1 MKSFLRRCFFIITLL
16 FPSLSIL
23 AQYPPVTQR
32 LQYTSVTGDVVV
44 NSNQQ
49 VQLPSL
55 SSTQSD
61 LGSLFT
67 LTFGVDYASDVM
79 PVGDKVYEV
88 DVKIEYHAS
97 GSSVLQSQYETLI
110 LDGNSG
116 NGTTLLNVGVDK
128 RTVLMGNLKD
138 AKVIVLALRE
148 NTVAVSVLNH
158 RLFLDLELY
167 PNVQGVLSSAVPT
180 NPTVSEVGV
189 ESCTNGSS
197 SSSEFLVSWTPIT
210 GAVEYQLE
218 YVFVNDYG
226 VSAGSY
232 LPMSSLHVDFRRNS
246 TRVTTRET
254 SYRVS
259 NLFDHGYVCFRYRGI
274 GVDGS
279 TGGVVY
285 GYWSLAD
292 GDHLVSAVSSLGGS
306 VYGVSA
312 GHEQGL
318 NWQSTQTYAEGG
330 KKKEVVT
337 YADGSM
343 RSRQVVTRINT
354 TNSVVVG
361 ETYYDYQGRAALQIL
376 PSPVSDLLG
385 SCSESSSTVGL
396 RDGLRFYPSFNK
408 AEGGLP
414 ITPYLFD
421 RDLSETER
429 CSPLVLKLDS
439 ASGAG
444 KYYSANNV
452 RYGSSGLARAQG
464 YAYSRVAYTP
474 DNTGRVREQGGV
486 GEAFQLGTEHTT
498 RSFYG
503 GSSQVE
509 LDRLFGSEVGY
520 SEHYRKVLV
529 LDGNGQVSVSYMNQ
543 EDKVIAT
550 ALAGSSPENLIPLA
564 SSQTEPQ
571 VLYERM
577 LPFRPIS
584 INNGLSGDGKERS
597 YITTVVLSSPS
608 DLVLN
613 YDLSVLPLSD
623 GCMGEGW
630 CASCVYDLSIS
641 VRDDC
646 GSYLGGTAESVVG
659 HVGEGEGGA
668 LSFYSDCDSY
678 DMNGSGA
685 WELTLSSLPVGS
697 YEVSKVLR
705 VNESALEHY
714 VSQYTD
720 PQYNTCMQ
728 TYEDYLS
735 EYVSQ
740 IDSSGCLE
748 QTCETCLS
756 SLGTLGD
763 YMSAGRGSADDY
775 AQELSFCQALC
786 GDVSPC
792 SNAFAML
799 RMDVSPGG
807 QYGQYEGDASTY
819 GLSVFNELNHLS
831 RHLSLGG
838 LEGTWRSPRYYDVSV
853 GGFVT
858 GYYSLSSSSGVM
870 ERSRIAVTSMGSG
883 VYSPQVVSSSSVFL
897 DMDGVYY
904 VYPEDLL
911 LLSDFLSY
919 WTSDWSLSL
928 VLNHPEYV
936 YYTTCL
942 EMERG
947 ETGTDGVY
955 VFDGGL
961 SNQQTRAQAISS
973 GYLSSSGVPTNWFS
987 STGVLQDYFVS
998 SGHYGVYGTSLQ
1010 QEWDHYYVNTSLG
1023 IDLSMPE
1030 FAALSVRG
1038 VGYLGSSSLP
1048 ASLYAFGSGSNTTQ
1062 LENEWSF
1069 LRTLYLTRKQHWVSK
1084 YMDAQ
1089 ASSSVGVSGVN
1100 DCIGNS
1106 AWVCPVG
1113 YLGFYGGGV
1122 ASCSNLNRDYYES
1135 KVIRFGGDE
1144 DVTSLLSSS
1153 GVGTDYNTASY
1164 HEYEQT
1170 GLCPVAS
1177 RFSQVL
1183 QELVSTQ
1190 QLYASSSV
1198 SLQDLGSFPALYVA
1212 LHEGGVSSSDP
1223 YSNYDWMWNTSLSGL
1238 SSSVLTA
1245 SLYRSSLGVGGGW
1258 SGLVSLSKDTCS
1270 WSWDEVVNMGNFHY
1284 LGDSSGYERFS
1295 VEVLVLLPSGLTRV
1309 DELQGLTDL
1318 VSLGGCRFDTQC
1330 TLSSYGHHLLEVLNV
1345 QQGFL
1350 TSSGVG
1356 SLGGCTSCSSSHAV
1370 SASYLPVGMAT
1381 WLGGGV
1387 VDTSGYRVWY
1397 SSSPSPALFIRSV
1410 GSAYPRVKLEITGS
1424 VSSTGGAGLSFGALP
1439 SDAVFKTLECDHEHY
1454 FTLAVY
1460 AGDTLWNSF
1469 TGASFI
1475 ELSGTEREVAPVC
1488 DCGFPVSVG
1497 CIGQGYAMERSVG
1510 SWMDA
1515 VFSADA
1521 QGHNYWDR
1529 MGQVPFI
1536 GAEVVGAL
1544 FSSSMDYGV
1553 VGFEHYDSVNG
1564 VDSLIYDYSS
1574 CRLVLWSDGL
1584 DGVTSTWAGLHDV
1597 FGFHADTSSALPSTV
1612 HSFSFSAVN
1621 ELGDTLRVGGSS
1633 SCLSLE
1639 RCQSCDT
1646 THVARETMALLSSFS
1661 ISDTAQWSD
1670 GGTQEYKQY
1679 LEALDQYN
1687 SNYGY
1692 AQGDEGFIAAIDY
1705 KTFYEQGSKYTLSMY
1720 LDKLLFYMGVDTTYD
1735 RGVLGDLA
1743 TFSKEY
1749 GNYVDGMK
1757 EYALYSGLMLEY
1769 NGQRLSQDLSLLAP
1783 EGELNFLKSSYGV
1796 YVKDYSVYLG
1806 AVVSTASGA
1815 EPLSSWVLGLDS
1827 VVSLSD
1833 SFGLLYGSYVE
1844 AYQQWDSVQVYR
1856 LELGDDQVCTDYKS
1870 RTLYLQEDFEKL
1882 GYAGSV
1888 EGQQALQAYIAEIA
1902 LATQTGD
1909 CIGLLKELSS
1919 TQGVSSYAALR
1930 STSSSCQTLYLNYL
1944 SAVSRYN
1951 SSSYASLNIARQL
1964 LDPVLSYSDF
1974 MTYDLCGCVE
1984 SYMAY
1989 LESYSGYSSSA
2000 TGVTPAVGI
2009 LNFEG
2014 CGLTLP
2020 EGYADKLDCYSAY
2033 EEAYYAYNE
2042 WAVRNEGPAIVGDM
2056 VDSKVFM
2063 SENLCSCVDD
2073 YAAYLQSIAD
2083 GVRNLEEGEK
2093 GPRSLLDFCGSG
2105 LPGCV
2110 TGSDVAL
2117 SLPLLDSLPYA
2128 DPCLAA
2134 LLSQAEANAQ
2144 WSYAQQVDSLES
2156 VFSATYIAHCMNSVH
2171 ESFSRTWEDHEY
2183 HYTLYYYDQAG
2194 NLIKTVPPQGV
2205 VRLPL
2210 TSSEDALSE
2219 AIASDRASGERSVY
2233 TQHGMATHY
2242 YYNSLNQLVGQRLPD
2257 HEAMDLSS
2265 VEEVLGVGY
2274 TSSSSAGGSSVQLV
2288 DEHVGYGV
2296 MDGGKRLYRTQDGGL
2311 TWEED
2316 MKVSGA
2322 DVWDICLESSGVK
2335 GYMVGDGGQVY
2346 YTNSGGLQ
2354 WEEVALP
2361 ELGEYTQ
2368 WRGVAMKESPSG
2380 VPVVVVGEHR
2390 VAYLTSG
2397 GVWHVDSPSVFSDV
2411 DLEKVVSD
2419 GNNHF
2424 YAVGNRTQVLG
2435 GESYRTGVIYVS
2447 DAVYPLSWQAVSV
2460 LPTSSSLG
2468 NHYAGVLSSGF
2479 QGSLRVGSA
2488 DGSIRRLVET
2498 SAVSEYSGLSNVEVL
2513 EAITLNASG
2522 AQVALLRNA
2531 TGIVSLQ
2538 YRSSGADSVWQ
2549 AVPGAPQGL
2558 TQLTSLRMQE
2568 NGASQFL
2575 GLCGGTFNNGKVY
2588 LFSYG
2593 SQWSVYALGVSNAEQ
2608 VAVVR
2613 KDVSGAVAQ
2622 AMAYVT
2628 STKNI
2633 YLTPN
2638 VQAPVNAMLFPKS
2651 WTGGIYAGVGLC
2663 DLGSGGLLVARL
2675 STTGTLSA
2683 VRVNPNNTETTISI
2697 PSSLSAGGMSW
2708 KKVLFGK
2715 VGSQNYLYVYGQD
2728 GSGNWRV
2735 RRANVSSTT
2744 GVLSSVS
2751 SALSVVANARI
2762 GFGEDK
2768 LWMSNDQG
2776 VTLYANFSTGNMDY
2790 VSYSPQVLRAADGY
2804 VAGGI
2809 LVGGSDGD
2817 VYDVFSSSTVTA
2829 SARQLKT
2836 QTRHDI
2842 MGLSVIDG
2850 EKYFY
2855 SSGRNG
2861 KLSGSKYQ
2869 LTSGSSGPVQSVVS
2883 SSIALPNVGHTCL
2896 WDVDGSYSTTSGYSY
2911 YVVGSGG
2918 KGWYKSYG
2926 SDPLGMPQQMS
2937 SAGGESLRSIVRR
2950 GSSDIYFAAG
2960 SNASMRTYSGGSSL
2974 SGSRIVPFTLNK
2986 VYFSSPSLG
2995 VVVGD
3000 RSVIRYTLDG
3010 GDHWRILKLAA
3021 GQTRVHKNL
3030 LAAWCNEAGVGLVGG
3045 EVDRLWSMQLQ
3056 AGTYA
3061 NAGVTG
3067 TTAAGISSIQDI
3079 YLDAASGK
3087 GYAVGKAATTG
3098 LALRTTNAGVSFSA
3112 LSGASSHPGY
3122 SSIAPL
3128 WASEGST
3135 VMLGC
3140 EDGKMYLASAS
3151 GVSGTGVNI
3160 TGSTGVGIADLVFTD
3175 AFTCYAVGV
3184 SGVLKKGV
3192 YVGTASATLPLTYSL
3207 TSTDWQWSNAVSG
3220 GSGTTAKINSIAM
3233 RNNHEGVVVGAGAH
3247 YVRFLTNYA
3256 GVYSQRFWYDK
3267 LGRIVLSQNTK
3278 QHDNGTYSYSLY
3290 DAQGRV
3296 EEAGVKQE
3304 NTSTT
3309 GLHMSDVQGA
3319 DVGGAFNPLAIEVS
3333 SSSGSSSASPFMQ
3346 WITQGA
3352 NTSTGVNATRTEVTR
3367 TVYDEP
3373 LVSGIASFTQNNL
3386 RKRVSTVVYQKV
3398 YHSDA
3403 SDGYTHATHYSY
3415 DIHGNVNELV
3425 QDNPEMAVTSS
3436 LSDQRYK
3443 RLEYDYDLISGKVNR
3458 VSYQRGARDA
3468 WHHWYEYD
3476 ADNRI
3481 TQVYTST
3488 HPDPVAM
3495 AGTTITDP
3503 TVVSALWEEDSKYFY
3518 YAHGPLM
3525 RQELGSNQVQ
3535 GVDYAYTLQGW
3546 IKGINSNALDATRD
3560 MGHDGSGTGL
3570 NGRFARDVAS
3580 FSLSYYEGDFSSVSS
3595 TGAFSGVVGSDLE
3608 AESRNLY
3615 NGNIRIMQTTLMENN
3630 SSGALTASN
3639 LGMAY
3644 KYDQLNR
3651 LKQAKGFTQY
3661 TPSTNSWSASSGAA
3675 GEHNNFFTFD
3685 ANGNILTQ
3693 QRYEGSTLV
3702 DSLTYHYATNNA
3714 GQLLSNRLYSVDDS
3728 VTVASLSATDMED
3741 MPLYNNASPNAS
3753 NNYKYTQIGELKS
3766 DNQEEIQEIVW
3777 RVDSKISEIVR
3788 TSGSTKKNLKFE
3800 YDAMGNR
3807 VAKHVYAGSVL
3818 ESSTYYVRDAQGNV
3832 MGVYEHKMDAENA
3845 VMEYK
3850 LIERNI
3856 YGSAQVGICK
3866 DTVDLNI
3873 TNSSGALT
3881 QATYYHARQLNHRQY
3896 SLSNHLGNV
3905 LTTIGDGKAAA
3916 DSNNDGVI
3924 DYFTAYII
3932 SVSDYSP
3939 FGVELASRTWSIE
3952 EYRNGFN
3959 GKEKVDEITGNS
3971 SDYDFG
3977 ARIYDARIGRW
3988 LSVDPLNKNYPS
4000 ISPYAFCLNNSLIY
4014 LDSDGR
4020 EVIIHG
4026 EAAERAVA
4034 ALQTKTSLKLTYD
4047 AITGQLTAMGKP
4059 VSQLD
4064 KELFEAIEN
4073 KDIRVNLHTTK
4084 ESSFKSKDGS
4094 TQLIMVG
4101 GYDGSEK
4108 KIETVE
4114 GNEKEIIETTQYI
4127 NMDHTEK
4134 AEKAGVSNQGSD
4146 VFHEVIESY
4155 YGGQN
4160 DPGGTYDESKW
4171 NEAHNKALN
4180 VDPTAP
4186 PLSKSFNTRTGQAG
4200 LVNDENGKSV
4210 DLIPMTEEEKAIII
4224 TK

>member
-1 MKSFLRRCFFIITLL
+1 MQACRWVFFYVGFTVSLL
-16 FPSLSIL
+16 IPSLSIFS
-23 AQYPPVTQR
+23 QYPPVTQR
-32 LQYTSVTGDVVV
+32 LQYSSSLGDVVV
-44 NSNQQ
+44 SSNQQ

-79 PVGDKVYEV
+79 PVGDKIYEV

-128 RTVLMGNLKD
+128 RTVLMGNVKD
-138 AKVIVLALRE
+138 AKVIVLAMRE
-148 NTVAVSVLNH
+148 NTTAVSFLNH
-158 RLFLDLELY
+158 RLYLDLELY
-167 PNVQGVLSSAVPT
+167 PNVQGVLSSVVPG

-246 TRVTTRET
+246 TRVTTVDA

-285 GYWSLAD
+285 GPWSLVD
-292 GDHLVSAVSSLGGS
+292 GDHLVSSVSGLGGA
-306 VYGVSA
+306 VYGVSV

-385 SCSESSSTVGL
+385 SCSESSSSVAL

-486 GEAFQLGTEHTT
+486 GQAFQLGSEHTT

-564 SSQTEPQ
+564 SSESEPQ
-571 VLYERM
+571 ELYERM
-577 LPFRPIS
+577 LPHGHLGG

-613 YDLSVLPLSD
+613 YDLSVLPLGD
-623 GCMGEGW
+623 GCMVEGW

-646 GSYLGGTAESVVG
+646 GSYLGGLSESVVG
-659 HVGEGEGGA
+659 HVGQGEGGA

-678 DMNGSGA
+678 DMNGSGM

-714 VSQYTD
+714 VSQYTN
-720 PQYNTCMQ
+720 PQYNTCMH

-740 IDSSGCLE
+740 IDSSGCVE

-763 YMSAGRGSADDY
+763 YMSSGRGSADDY
-775 AQELSFCQALC
+775 AQELSFCHALC

-792 SNAFAML
+792 SNAFSML

-819 GLSVFNELNHLS
+819 ALSVFNDSNHLS

-838 LEGTWRSPRYYDVSV
+838 LEGTWRSPRYYDTSV

-870 ERSRIAVTSMGSG
+870 ERSRIAVTSLGGG
-883 VYSPQVVSSSSVFL
+883 VYSPQVVSSGSVFL
-897 DMDGVYY
+897 GLDGVYY

-942 EMERG
+942 EIDG
-947 ETGTDGVY
+947 GVNGDDGVY

-973 GYLSSSGVPTNWFS
+973 GYLSSSGVPTDWFS

-998 SGHYGVYGTSLQ
+998 SGNYGVYGTSLQ
-1010 QEWDHYYVNTSLG
+1010 GEWDHYYVNTTLG
-1023 IDLSMPE
+1023 IDLSMAE

-1038 VGYLGSSSLP
+1038 VGYLGATSLP

-1089 ASSSVGVSGVN
+1089 ANSSGVSGVN

-1106 AWVCPVG
+1106 AWICPVG

-1122 ASCSNLNRDYYES
+1122 TACSNLNRDYYVS

-1183 QELVSTQ
+1183 QELVSSGE
-1190 QLYASSSV
+1190 LYASSSV
-1198 SLQDLGSFPALYVA
+1198 SLQDLGSFPALYVS
-1212 LHEGGVSSSDP
+1212 LHEGDVSSSDP
-1223 YSNYDWMWNTSLSGL
+1223 YSNYDWMWNTSLSSL

-1330 TLSSYGHHLLEVLNV
+1330 TLSSYGNHLLEVLNV

-1370 SASYLPVGMAT
+1370 PASYLPVGMAT
-1381 WLGGGV
+1381 WLGAGM
-1387 VDTSGYRVWY
+1387 VDTSGYYVWY
-1397 SSSPSPALFIRSV
+1397 SSSSTPALFIRSV
-1410 GSAYPRVKLEITGS
+1410 GSSYPRVKLEITGS
-1424 VSSTGGAGLSFGALP
+1424 VSSSGGAGLSFGALP
-1439 SDAVFKTLECDHEHY
+1439 SDAVFKTLACDHEHY
-1454 FTLAVY
+1454 FTLEVY
-1460 AGDTLWNSF
+1460 SGDTLWNSF
-1469 TGASFI
+1469 TGGSFI
-1475 ELSGTEREVAPVC
+1475 ELSGTEREAAPVC

-1510 SWMDA
+1510 AWMDA

-1529 MGQVPFI
+1529 MGQVPTLD
-1536 GAEVVGAL
+1536 ATLVSTL
-1544 FSSSMDYGV
+1544 FLSPSDYGV
-1553 VGFEHYDSVNG
+1553 VGVEQYDSASG

-1584 DGVTSTWAGLHDV
+1584 DGVTSTWSGLHDV

-1633 SCLSLE
+1633 ACLSLE

-1646 THVARETMALLSSFS
+1646 THVASETMALLSSFS
-1661 ISDTAQWSD
+1661 VSDTAQWSD

-1687 SNYGY
+1687 LNYGY

-1735 RGVLGDLA
+1735 RGVLSDLA

-1757 EYALYSGLMLEY
+1757 EYALYSELMLEY

-1783 EGELNFLKSSYGV
+1783 EGEMNFLKSSYGV
-1796 YVKDYSVYLG
+1796 YVKDYSNYLG
-1806 AVVSTASGA
+1806 AVVSTTSGA
-1815 EPLSSWVLGLDS
+1815 QPLSSWVLGLDS
-1827 VVSLSD
+1827 VVSLSE
-1833 SFGLLYGSYVE
+1833 SFGVLYGSYVE

-1856 LELGDDQVCTDYKS
+1856 LALGDDQVCTDYKS

-1882 GYAGSV
+1882 GYGGSV

-1919 TQGVSSYAALR
+1919 LQGVSSYALLR

-1951 SSSYASLNIARQL
+1951 SSSYASLNISRQL

-1989 LESYSGYSSSA
+1989 LESYSGYSSST

-2009 LNFEG
+2009 LYFEG

-2020 EGYADKLDCYSAY
+2020 EGYADKRDCYSVY
-2033 EEAYYAYNE
+2033 EEAYYAYND
-2042 WAVRNEGPAIVGDM
+2042 WAVRNEGSAIVGDM
-2056 VDSKVFM
+2056 VDSKVFVN
-2063 SENLCSCVDD
+2063 EDLCSCVDD

-2110 TGSDVAL
+2110 LGSDIVL
-2117 SLPLLDSLPYA
+2117 SLPVLDSLPYE

-2134 LLSQAEANAQ
+2134 LLSQAAANAQ
-2144 WSYAQQVDSLES
+2144 WSYAHQVDSLA
-2156 VFSATYIAHCMNSVH
+2156 SAFTAAYIAHCMNSLQ
-2171 ESFSRTWEDHEY
+2171 ESFSRTWEDQEY

-2265 VEEVLGVGY
+2265 VEDVLGVGY

-2316 MKVSGA
+2316 MGVSGA

-2346 YTNSGGLQ
+2346 YTNSGGMQ

-2361 ELGEYTQ
+2361 ELAEYTQ
-2368 WRGVAMKESPSG
+2368 WRGVGSTVSFTSG
-2380 VPVVVVGEHR
+2380 TPPLSVGGSTTTVETVVVGEHR
-2390 VAYLTSG
+2390 VASLTAT

-2468 NHYAGVLSSGF
+2468 IHYAGVLSSGV

-2531 TGIVSLQ
+2531 MGIVSLQ

-2549 AVPGAPQGL
+2549 VVPGAPQGL

-2568 NGASQFL
+2568 NGVSQFL

-2593 SQWSVYALGVSNAEQ
+2593 TQWSVYALGVSNAEQ

-2633 YLTPN
+2633 YLTQN

-2697 PSSLSAGGMSW
+2697 PSSLSSGGMSW

-2751 SALSVVANARI
+2751 SAVNVVANARI

-2776 VTLYANFSTGNMDY
+2776 VTLYANFSTGNMAY
-2790 VSYSPQVLRAADGY
+2790 VSYSPQALRAADGY
-2804 VAGGI
+2804 VTGGV

-2842 MGLSVIDG
+2842 MGLSVVDG
-2850 EKYFY
+2850 ANYFY

-2883 SSIALPNVGHTCL
+2883 SSITLPNVGHTCL

-2926 SDPLGMPQQMS
+2926 SDALGMPQQMS
-2937 SAGGESLRSIVRR
+2937 NAGGESLRSIVRK
-2950 GSSDIYFAAG
+2950 GSSDVYFAAG

-2986 VYFSSPSLG
+2986 VYFSSPSVG
-2995 VVVGD
+2995 MVVGD

-3010 GDHWRILKLAA
+3010 GDHWRILKLAS
-3021 GQTRVHKNL
+3021 GQTRTHKNL
-3030 LAAWCNEAGVGLVGG
+3030 LAAWCNEAGVGLLGG
-3045 EVDRLWSMQLQ
+3045 EVDRLWSVNLSL
-3056 AGTYA
+3056 GTYA
-3061 NAGVTG
+3061 NTGVSG
-3067 TTAAGISSIQDI
+3067 TTAVGISSIQDI
-3079 YLDAASGK
+3079 YVDAASGK
-3087 GYAVGKAATTG
+3087 GYAVGSTSTTTG
-3098 LALRTTNAGVSFSA
+3098 VALHTTNAGVSFSA
-3112 LSGASSHPGY
+3112 LSGASSHAGY
-3122 SSIAPL
+3122 SSVAPL

-3140 EDGKMYLASAS
+3140 EDGKMYLASGS

-3192 YVGTASATLPLTYSL
+3192 YVGAASATLPLTYSL
-3207 TSTDWQWSNAVSG
+3207 TSTDWQWSNAVSS

-3296 EEAGVKQE
+3296 QEAGVKEE

-3309 GLHMSDVQGA
+3309 GLHMHDVQGA

-3333 SSSGSSSASPFMQ
+3333 STTGSSSASPFMQ

-3373 LVSGIASFTQNNL
+3373 LVSGIGSFTQNNL
-3386 RKRVSTVVYQKV
+3386 RKRVSSVVYQKV

-3443 RLEYDYDLISGKVNR
+3443 HLEYDYDLISGKVNR

-3488 HPDPVAM
+3488 HPDPIAM

-3503 TVVSALWEEDSKYFY
+3503 TVVGALWEQDSKYFY

-3580 FSLSYYEGDFSSVSS
+3580 FSLSYYEGDFSSVAS
-3595 TGAFSGVVGSDLE
+3595 TGAFSSVVGSDLE
-3608 AESRNLY
+3608 AESHDLY

-3630 SSGALTASN
+3630 GSGALTASN

-3702 DSLTYHYATNNA
+3702 DNLTYQYATNST
-3714 GQLLSNRLYSVDDS
+3714 GDLLSNRLYSVDDA
-3728 VTVASLSATDMED
+3728 VTNTSLSATDMED
-3741 MPLYNNASPNAS
+3741 MPAYINGTPNTS
-3753 NNYKYTQIGELKS
+3753 NNYTYTQIGELKS
-3766 DNQEEIQEIVW
+3766 DAQEEISEIHW
-3777 RVDSKISEIVR
+3777 RVDSKISEITR
-3788 TSGSTKKNLKFE
+3788 TSGSAKKNLKFE

-3807 VAKHVYAGSVL
+3807 VAKHVYGGSVL

-3873 TNSSGALT
+3873 TNAAGALT

-3905 LTTIGDGKAAA
+3905 LTTIGDGKAAT
-3916 DSNNDGVI
+3916 DSNSDGVI
-3924 DYFTAYII
+3924 DYYTAYII

-3939 FGVELASRTWSIE
+3939 FGVELTARSWSIE
-3952 EYRNGFN
+3952 EYRKGFN
-3959 GKEKVDEITGNS
+3959 GQEKTDEISGSGNHYTAEYWEMDPRLGRRWNLDPKPVEWESGYAVNRNNPIWYEDPEGDFPFRRYEKGDEIKIRRWFKVVAVIKVVDFEEVKGKGVRIQLEYTDKKTGKTDFNWIQTIRTTDPLGTGKPNEPYNDPNP
-3971 SDYDFG
+3971 SDDPPGADKPFYYTDQETAAKGHKPGETDFF
-3977 ARIYDARIGRW
+3977 DAPQRRPGKKTIKWEGE
-3988 LSVDPLNKNYPS
+3988 LSVVGKNAKGEYEN
-4000 ISPYAFCLNNSLIY
+4000 IKNLKYGFKLK
-4014 LDSDGR
+4014 SDGTIK
-4020 EVIIHG
+4020 II
-4026 EAAERAVA
+4026 
-4034 ALQTKTSLKLTYD
+4034 KLRD
-4047 AITGQLTAMGKP
+4047 RK
-4059 VSQLD
+4059 VSKFQ
-4064 KELFEAIEN
+4064 K
-4073 KDIRVNLHTTK
+4073 
-4084 ESSFKSKDGS
+4084 KS
-4094 TQLIMVG
+4094 
-4101 GYDGSEK
+4101 
-4108 KIETVE
+4108 
-4114 GNEKEIIETTQYI
+4114 
-4127 NMDHTEK
+4127 
-4134 AEKAGVSNQGSD
+4134 
-4146 VFHEVIESY
+4146 IESA
-4155 YGGQN
+4155 
-4160 DPGGTYDESKW
+4160 K
-4171 NEAHNKALN
+4171 
-4180 VDPTAP
+4180 
-4186 PLSKSFNTRTGQAG
+4186 
-4200 LVNDENGKSV
+4200 
-4210 DLIPMTEEEKAIII
+4210 
-4224 TK
+4224 